1 MILNLL
7 IKEFLR
13 SLNIDCFSTRLND
26 WHYCRINCCSFNLTW
41 LRFTVQKQMCSISAP
56 NDITFQ
62 TIELWLTKLLVR
74 PLLFQHLNKCVLY
87 HSRISAATKIKYAA
101 ALSLVFRAMC
111 NMLFKIQS
119 TFAYSLLCFHKT
131 CCKKLSY
138 MTNLDGFAYKFVVK
152 DHVLEH
158 ILYLIA
164 YFKELSGATINT
176 MFVWFSALNPKVRY
190 S

>member
-1 MILNLL
+1 MN
-7 IKEFLR
+7 
-13 SLNIDCFSTRLND
+13 CD
-26 WHYCRINCCSFNLTW
+26 WLSCWWDHYCSNILINVSCTIQEYALPMKIKVCCCSN
-41 LRFTVQKQMCSISAP
+41 
-56 NDITFQ
+56 
-62 TIELWLTKLLVR
+62 
-74 PLLFQHLNKCVLY
+74 
-87 HSRISAATKIKYAA
+87 
-101 ALSLVFRAMC
+101 LVFRAMC

-119 TFAYSLLCFHKT
+119 TFECSLLCFHKT
-131 CCKKLSY
+131 GCKKLSC

-176 MFVWFSALNPKVRY
+176 CLFDFLSILLLFAVFIFFILTFYDFCVLNLILWHFVLIFSELTV